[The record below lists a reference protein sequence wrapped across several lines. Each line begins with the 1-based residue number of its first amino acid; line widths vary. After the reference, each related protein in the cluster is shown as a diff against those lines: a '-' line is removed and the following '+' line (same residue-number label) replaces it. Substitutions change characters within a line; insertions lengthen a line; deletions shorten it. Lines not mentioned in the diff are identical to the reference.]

1 MVGLRR
7 VWGNGG
13 LARRTVAMGLVL
25 SVIIAAGFYLL
36 VRAVTGMRGTATD
49 ATHSQQVLTA
59 ANALEVQID
68 SIETSTQGFVITGQR
83 RFLQPWYTDRAAFPA
98 QAATLERLAAAS
110 GPEQQARARQIR
122 QAAQSYISGY
132 SIPLVATARR
142 DLAAARA
149 VAGTGEGIR
158 LLDAIRRQ
166 FARFMAFE
174 RQIFAARQRHA
185 VAAANQSTVAAAAAA
200 AGTIVLILL
209 SGSYLSRFVVR
220 LVRRSSLVTR
230 RLALGD
236 LDARMP
242 GTGPAEVSTLAES
255 LNTMAGS
262 LAASRDALRR
272 VADEQAA
279 LRRVATLVA
288 RGDPPP
294 QVFGAVAG
302 ETGRIL
308 GAECTAVA
316 RYESEGTVTVAG
328 SWSRP
333 GEPGEAVPPPPP
345 LDSRWAAEDENGGP
359 GAGELAAWG
368 REQGIHSSVASP
380 IMVAGRLWGVIIAFS
395 AATEPHAASVKN
407 RMLEFTELLAMAIA
421 NSDSRTQLAASRARV
436 VAAADKVRR
445 RIERDLHDGTQ
456 QRLISLGLQ
465 LRTTL
470 GRVPAEQREL
480 AHQLSGIAQGLAD
493 AVTEL
498 RETIWGLHPVILEKG
513 GLGPAL
519 RALARRSGLV
529 VELNARIDR
538 RLPEQ
543 VEAAAYYV
551 VSEALTNAAKHARAE
566 QVRIVLGVA
575 DDTLELAVSDNGPGG
590 ADPDRGSG
598 LIGLIDRVEAIGGR
612 IQITSPAG
620 AGTALRVTIPLAALR
635 RRASRSERPLV
646 LI

>member
-25 SVIIAAGFYLL
+25 SVIIAAGFCLL
-36 VRAVTGMRGTATD
+36 MRAVSGLRGTATD
-49 ATHSQQVLTA
+49 ATHSEQELTA
-59 ANALEVQID
+59 ANTLEVQID
-68 SIETSTQGFVITGQR
+68 SIETSAEGFVITGQQ
-83 RFLQPWYTDRAAFPA
+83 RFLRPWFGGRAAFPA

-122 QAAQSYISGY
+122 QAVQSYISGY

-149 VAGTGEGIR
+149 VAGTGEGIL

-185 VAAANQSTVAAAAAA
+185 VAAANQTTVAAAAAA

-209 SGSYLSRFVVR
+209 SGSYLSRFVIR
-220 LVRRSSLVTR
+220 LVRRSSLMTR

-272 VADEQAA
+272 VAEEHAA

-288 RGDPPP
+288 RGDPPS

-316 RYESEGTVTVAG
+316 RYESEGNVIVAG

-333 GEPGEAVPPPPP
+333 GEAVPAPPP
-345 LDSRWAAEDENGGP
+345 LDSRWAAEDENGGR

-368 REQGIHSSVASP
+368 REQGIHASVASP

-395 AATEPHAASVKN
+395 AATEPHAATIKN
-407 RMLEFTELLAMAIA
+407 RMLDFTELLAMAIA

-470 GRVPAEQREL
+470 DRVPAEQREL

-519 RALARRSGLV
+519 RALARRSGLA
-529 VELNARIDR
+529 VELNTRVDR

-551 VSEALTNAAKHARAE
+551 VSEALTNTAKHTRAD
-566 QVRIVLGVA
+566 QVRIALGVA
-575 DDTLELAVSDNGPGG
+575 DDTLHLAVSDNGPGG

-620 AGTALRVTIPLAALR
+620 AGTTLQVTIPLAALR
-635 RRASRSERPLV
+635 RRLPVPNGHLFLYS
-646 LI
+646 

>member
-13 LARRTVAMGLVL
+13 LARRTVAVSLLL
-25 SVIIAAGFYLL
+25 SVIIAAGFYFHM
-36 VRAVTGMRGTATD
+36 RAVSGLRGTTTD
-49 ATHSQQVLTA
+49 ATHSEQALTA
-59 ANALEVQID
+59 ANELEVQVD
-68 SIETSTQGFVITGQR
+68 SVVTSAQEFAATGQR
-83 RFLQPWYTDRAAFPA
+83 RFLQPWYADRSAFPA
-98 QAATLERLAAAS
+98 QAATLVRLAAAS

-122 QAAQSYISGY
+122 QAAQSDISGY
-132 SIPLVATARR
+132 SIPLVARARH

-149 VAGTGEGIR
+149 AVGTGEGFR
-158 LLDAIRRQ
+158 LLDTIRAQ
-166 FARFMAFE
+166 FARFMAVE
-174 RQIFAARQRHA
+174 RQIFAGRQRHA
-185 VAAANQSTVAAAAAA
+185 VAAADQSAIAAAVAA

-209 SGSYLSRFVVR
+209 SGSYLSRSVVR
-220 LVRRSSLVTR
+220 LVRRSSLMTA
-230 RLALGD
+230 RLAQGD

-288 RGDPPP
+288 RGDPPSK
-294 QVFGAVAG
+294 VFGAVAG

-316 RYESEGTVTVAG
+316 RYESDGTVTVAG

-333 GEPGEAVPPPPP
+333 GEAVPPPP
-345 LDSRWAAEDENGGP
+345 LGSRWAAEEQDAGP

-368 REQGIHSSVASP
+368 REQGFHSSVVSP
-380 IMVAGRLWGVIIAFS
+380 IMVEGRLWGVIIAFS
-395 AATEPHAASVKN
+395 AAAEPHAANVKN
-407 RMLEFTELLAMAIA
+407 RMLDFTELVAMAIA

-436 VAAADKVRR
+436 VAAADKARR

-465 LRTTL
+465 LRITQ

-480 AHQLSGIAQGLAD
+480 AHQLSGIAQGLAE
-493 AVTEL
+493 AVMEL
-498 RETIWGLHPVILEKG
+498 RETIWGVHPVILERG

-519 RALARRSGLV
+519 RALARRSGLR
-529 VELNARIDR
+529 VELDTRIDR
-538 RLPEQ
+538 RLPER
-543 VEAAAYYV
+543 VEVTAYYV
-551 VSEALTNAAKHARAE
+551 VSEALTNAAKHARADP
-566 QVRIVLGVA
+566 VRIVLGVA
-575 DDTLELAVSDNGPGG
+575 DDMLQLAVSDNGPGG

-620 AGTALRVTIPLAALR
+620 AGTALQVTIPLAALLR
-635 RRASRSERPLV
+635 RIPVTTGPPV

>member
-7 VWGNGG
+7 VWANGG
-13 LARRTVAMGLVL
+13 LARRTVALGLVL
-25 SVIIAAGFYLL
+25 SVIVAAGFCLL
-36 VRAVTGMRGTATD
+36 MRAVGGLRGTATD
-49 ATHSQQVLTA
+49 ATHSEQELTA
-59 ANALEVQID
+59 ANTLEVQID
-68 SIETSTQGFVITGQR
+68 SIETSAEGFVITGQR
-83 RFLQPWYTDRAAFPA
+83 RFLQPWYTGRAAFAA

-149 VAGTGEGIR
+149 VAGTGEGLR

-166 FARFMAFE
+166 FSRFMAFE
-174 RQIFAARQRHA
+174 RRIFAARQRHA
-185 VAAANQSTVAAAAAA
+185 VAAANQFTVAAAAAA

-220 LVRRSSLVTR
+220 LVRRSSRMTR
-230 RLALGD
+230 QLALGD
-236 LDARMP
+236 LDARMT

-272 VADEQAA
+272 VAEEQAA

-288 RGDPPP
+288 RGDPPS

-333 GEPGEAVPPPPP
+333 GEAVPAPPP

-395 AATEPHAASVKN
+395 AAAEPHAATVKN

-480 AHQLSGIAQGLAD
+480 AHQLSAIAQGLAE

-519 RALARRSGLV
+519 RALARRSGLA
-529 VELNARIDR
+529 VELNGRIDR

-575 DDTLELAVSDNGPGG
+575 DDTLQLAVSDNGPGG

-612 IQITSPAG
+612 IHITSPPG
-620 AGTALRVTIPLAALR
+620 AGTALQVTIPLAALR
-635 RRASRSERPLV
+635 RRASSSERPRV

>member
-25 SVIIAAGFYLL
+25 SVIVAAGFCLL
-36 VRAVTGMRGTATD
+36 MRAVGGLRGTATD
-49 ATHSQQVLTA
+49 ATHSEQELTA
-59 ANALEVQID
+59 ANTLEVQID
-68 SIETSTQGFVITGQR
+68 SIETSAEGFVITGQR
-83 RFLQPWYTDRAAFPA
+83 RFLQPWYTGRAAFAA

-110 GPEQQARARQIR
+110 GPGQQARARQIR

-142 DLAAARA
+142 DLTAARA
-149 VAGTGEGIR
+149 VAGTGEGLR

-174 RQIFAARQRHA
+174 RRIFAARQRHA
-185 VAAANQSTVAAAAAA
+185 VAAANQFTVAAAAAA
-200 AGTIVLILL
+200 AGTIVLVLL

-220 LVRRSSLVTR
+220 LVRRSSLMTR
-230 RLALGD
+230 QLALGD
-236 LDARMP
+236 LDARMA

-272 VADEQAA
+272 VAEEQAA

-288 RGDPPP
+288 RGDPPS

-333 GEPGEAVPPPPP
+333 GEAVPAPPP
-345 LDSRWAAEDENGGP
+345 LDSRWAAEDDNGGP

-395 AATEPHAASVKN
+395 AAAEPHAATVKN

-480 AHQLSGIAQGLAD
+480 AHQLSAIAQGLAE

-519 RALARRSGLV
+519 RALARRSGLA
-529 VELNARIDR
+529 VELNGRIER

-575 DDTLELAVSDNGPGG
+575 DDTLQLAVSDNGSGG

-612 IQITSPAG
+612 IEITSPPG
-620 AGTALRVTIPLAALR
+620 AGTALQVTIPLAALR

>member
-13 LARRTVAMGLVL
+13 LARRTVALGLVL
-25 SVIIAAGFYLL
+25 SVIVAAGFCLL
-36 VRAVTGMRGTATD
+36 MRAVGGLRGTATD
-49 ATHSQQVLTA
+49 ATHSEQELTA
-59 ANALEVQID
+59 ANTLEVQID
-68 SIETSTQGFVITGQR
+68 SIETSAEGFVITGQR
-83 RFLQPWYTDRAAFPA
+83 RFLQPWYTGRAAFAA

-122 QAAQSYISGY
+122 RAAQSYISGY

-149 VAGTGEGIR
+149 VAGTGEGLR

-174 RQIFAARQRHA
+174 RRIFAARQRHA
-185 VAAANQSTVAAAAAA
+185 VAAANQFTVAAAAAA

-220 LVRRSSLVTR
+220 LVRRSSLMTR
-230 RLALGD
+230 QLALGD
-236 LDARMP
+236 LDARMT

-272 VADEQAA
+272 VAEEQAA

-288 RGDPPP
+288 RGDPPS

-333 GEPGEAVPPPPP
+333 GEAGPAPPP

-380 IMVAGRLWGVIIAFS
+380 IMVAGRMWGVIIAFS
-395 AATEPHAASVKN
+395 AAAEPHAATVKN

-480 AHQLSGIAQGLAD
+480 AHQLSAIAQGLAE

-519 RALARRSGLV
+519 RALARRSGLA
-529 VELNARIDR
+529 VELNGRIDR

-575 DDTLELAVSDNGPGG
+575 DDTLQLAVSDNGPGG

-612 IQITSPAG
+612 IHITSPPG
-620 AGTALRVTIPLAALR
+620 AGTALQVTIPLAALR